1 MVRPKKALKS
11 SLDEIQQR
19 INKYFE
25 TRASKRKEEQEEH
38 ERAIKMVKD
47 AHDRGLTI
55 REIASLFED
64 MHRSKVHRWLKE
76 ARQLEANN
84 ESTKSHLQSAR
95 ELEAKKRTSP
105 PE

>member
-25 TRASKRKEEQEEH
+25 TRASKEKEEQKEH
-38 ERAIKMVKD
+38 ERAIKMVKE

-76 ARQLEANN
+76 ARQLEANK
-84 ESTKSHLQSAR
+84 ETTKSLLQSAR
-95 ELEAKKRTSP
+95 EEEAKRKMRP

>member
-1 MVRPKKALKS
+1 MRRKIVIDS
-11 SLDEIQQR
+11 SDEIQQR

-25 TRASKRKEEQEEH
+25 TKRSKDKAEQEEH
-38 ERAIKMVKD
+38 QRLIKMVKD
-47 AHDRGLTI
+47 ANDRGLSV
-55 REIASLFED
+55 REIAPLVGNV
-64 MHRSKVHRWLKE
+64 HPATVHRWLKE

>member
-25 TRASKRKEEQEEH
+25 TRASKRKAEQEEH

-55 REIASLFED
+55 REIASLFEG

-76 ARQLEANN
+76 ARELEGKTT
-84 ESTKSHLQSAR
+84 SDFQSAR
-95 ELEAKKRTSP
+95 EEEAKKKLRP